1 MLTEE
6 EKKRGTAHH
15 EAGHA
20 VVTIFSR
27 YFQLTD
33 PAIILAPTPGR
44 TAQSGTRPRHPGLR
58 ITKDVGLEH
67 VEIGLAGKAA
77 ELLFEKITAAE
88 GRQVTLHADSCAD
101 DFEAANRALEF
112 YEAQDER
119 QRLLESA
126 YECLVQ
132 HQAVWEDVAALVMQ
146 RMGHQ
151 ASLSKQEV
159 ESLPSVQEL
168 IKKKRP
174 L

>member
-6 EKKRGTAHH
+6 DKRRGTAHH

-20 VVTIFSR
+20 VLIIASR

-33 PAIILAPTPGR
+33 PAIILAPTPDR
-44 TAQSGTRPRHPGLR
+44 TAQSGTRPRQMELET
-58 ITKDVGLEH
+58 TKDMGLEH
-67 VEIGLAGKAA
+67 VEIGLAGKAG
-77 ELLFEKITAAE
+77 ELLFEKITALE
-88 GRQVTLHADSCAD
+88 GRRVKLHSDSCAD
-101 DFEAANRALEF
+101 DFKRADLALKYWGAET
-112 YEAQDER
+112 ER
-119 QRLLESA
+119 QRLLDSA

-132 HQAVWEDVAALVMQ
+132 HQAVWEDIAALVMQ

-151 ASLSKQEV
+151 EFLSKQEV

-168 IKKKRP
+168 IKNKRP